1 MDNIVIS
8 ILSTKKEVK
17 IKSNYKLLLKL
28 FPFICFLSIY
38 SFSCLIMLAKNSNTD
53 NDDLNFYQVIELIKI
68 PFEISLYATC
78 LILICFPYVFSSY
91 KKHKEINQNNLIKWD
106 YFLIF
111 SFFYLLFFTLIPSVK
126 YFSFGS

>member
-1 MDNIVIS
+1 MNSIIIS

-17 IKSNYKLLLKL
+17 IRYNYKFLLNL

-38 SFSCLIMLAKNSNTD
+38 SFSSLMMLVKNSNLD
-53 NDDLNFYQVIELIKI
+53 NKDLNFYQIIELIKI

-78 LILICFPYVFSSY
+78 LILICFPYVFSSHA
-91 KKHKEINQNNLIKWD
+91 KHTEINQNNLIKWD

-111 SFFYLLFFTLIPSVK
+111 SFVYLLIFNLIPSVECF
-126 YFSFGS
+126 FSGS